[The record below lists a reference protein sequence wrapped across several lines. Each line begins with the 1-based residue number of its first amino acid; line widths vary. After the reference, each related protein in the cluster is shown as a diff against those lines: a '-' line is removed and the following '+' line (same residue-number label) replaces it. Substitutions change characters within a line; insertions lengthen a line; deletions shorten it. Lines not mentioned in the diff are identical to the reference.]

1 MRAIRYLTYFIVIIF
16 QLALIGDE
24 LQPDLTV
31 MVPMRDGFEL
41 STDLYLPSPDARGL
55 PCILLRSPAGRNS
68 HWKGFGAMAKLGYVV
83 AIQDTRSSLDT
94 TGRTLPYVADGWGK
108 LQDGYDTVEWLA
120 KSPYTNGKVGT
131 CGSSAVGIT
140 QLLLAPSAPPSLK
153 CQYISVAAPSLYHH
167 GVFPGGQLLKNQT
180 EGWLGLYACDSGVLS
195 YVTNQ
200 PFYNQFWKQL
210 DSLPV
215 AHKVK
220 VPAIHYG
227 GWYDTF
233 IQGTIDAFVARQEN
247 GGEGARGTQKLI
259 IGPWHHWWPKSM
271 QLGDF
276 EVPMEG
282 RNPPID
288 ISAQRWFDH
297 YLKGMDNGIDKI
309 PAVIYYV
316 MGPFNGEPSS
326 GNVWR
331 TTDKWPVAADRTP
344 FYLTQQGVLQK
355 TLPSEGSLSYRYDPQ
370 DHIPTLGG
378 CNLFLEAGPKD
389 QRSIESRKD
398 IVLFTTD
405 ALEHDVEVTGALSAK
420 LFVSSD
426 QLDTDI
432 MVRLSDVY
440 PDGRSILIADGAY
453 RLGVMNY
460 DHSKNSKAKKH
471 PLEINVDLWST
482 SMVFAK
488 GHRIRVSVSSSNY
501 PRFEKNLNVGLIDAN
516 LGKCKIA
523 NNTIH
528 FGKDYPSQIILPLV
542 KRESDE
548 AHPS

>member
-1 MRAIRYLTYFIVIIF
+1 MRAIRYVTYFLVFIIQF
-16 QLALIGDE
+16 ALIGNE

-31 MVPMRDGFEL
+31 MVPMRDGVEL
-41 STDLYLPSPDARGL
+41 SMDLYLPTPDARGL

-83 AIQDTRSSLDT
+83 AIQDTRSILDPS
-94 TGRTLPYVADGWGK
+94 GKTLPYVADGWGK

-153 CQYISVAAPSLYHH
+153 CQYISVAAPSLYHY

-200 PFYNQFWKQL
+200 PFYNQFWQQL

-288 ISAQRWFDH
+288 ISAQRWFDY
-297 YLKGMDNGIDKI
+297 YLKGMDNGVDKI

-331 TTDKWPVAADRTP
+331 TADKWPVPAESTP
-344 FYLTQQGVLQK
+344 FYLTQQGRLQK
-355 TLPSEGSLSYRYDPQ
+355 TIPAEGSLSYRYDPQ

-405 ALEHDVEVTGALSAK
+405 ALEHDVEVTGPLSAK
-420 LFVSSD
+420 LFVNSD

-460 DHSKNSKAKKH
+460 ERTQNTQAKNK
-471 PLEINVDLWST
+471 PLEISVDLWST
-482 SMVFAK
+482 SIVFAK
-488 GHRIRVSVSSSNY
+488 GHRIRVSISSSNY
-501 PRFEKNLNVGLIDAN
+501 PRFEKNLNVGLVDAN
-516 LGKCKIA
+516 AGRSNIA
-523 NNTIH
+523 NNTIF
-528 FGKDYPSQIILPLV
+528 FGKEHPSQIILPLI
-542 KRESDE
+542 KRGE
-548 AHPS
+548 